1 MTLPVWRERR
11 KAQASTTLSMNV
23 SGTECYDFSSMGSNK
38 ALTGPTCQTLSVWIE
53 QRRRAQE
60 ARSLYKVGSWGSVA
74 SGYLS
79 WAMGDPADFLF
90 ILWSEKPLAHLALQ
104 DLILHE
110 CTPRFRV
117 QILREHLGDIY
128 DFVTLP
134 LPGEVIS
141 PHQIGLHCISIL
153 CFLCFSFC
161 TTHSSHCHMPTLN
174 PAQLNNYITQL
185 NLSSGLRIL

>member
-1 MTLPVWRERR
+1 MHGRPCPLPHMTLPVWTERR

-90 ILWSEKPLAHLALQ
+90 ILWSEKTLAHLALQ
-104 DLILHE
+104 DMYSSFQSSDLERALGRHLWLCDTSTSGRGDLASSNRTALHQH
-110 CTPRFRV
+110 PVF
-117 QILREHLGDIY
+117 
-128 DFVTLP
+128 FV
-134 LPGEVIS
+134 
-141 PHQIGLHCISIL
+141 
-153 CFLCFSFC
+153 F
-161 TTHSSHCHMPTLN
+161 
-174 PAQLNNYITQL
+174 
-185 NLSSGLRIL
+185 